1 MRRSWIIAAT
11 AAAVIAV
18 AGWWAPP
25 EVGRDGCPGGGEP
38 CAAGPSISGSSGG
51 PGWFYGGEGA
61 HRTREG
67 GDRPDAQEAPAGG
80 NADGC
85 GRHTSPMVAGAG
97 ELPRG
102 CEDVRARLY

>member
-25 EVGRDGCPGGGEP
+25 EVGRDGCPGGEP
-38 CAAGPSISGSSGG
+38 CAAGPSIPGSSGG
-51 PGWFYGGEGA
+51 PGWFYGGEGV

-67 GDRPDAQEAPAGG
+67 GDRSDAQEAPAGG

-85 GRHTSPMVAGAG
+85 GRHTSPMVAGDG
-97 ELPRG
+97 ERPRG